1 MQPQV
6 GIQSL
11 RIVIDPEDGKFMP
24 SVVIVSAGESF
35 DSMKE
40 ISNVKIR
47 STDTAIKLLSD
58 LKEVKICY
66 SIGWSRFNNCFA
78 VLRLH

>member
-11 RIVIDPEDGKFMP
+11 RIVVDPEDGKFMP

-35 DSMKE
+35 DSMRE

-58 LKEVKICY
+58 LKEVISVIKLENWI
-66 SIGWSRFNNCFA
+66 
-78 VLRLH
+78 